1 MNGTFFAFGFLM
13 KGGFLTATVSDLPN
27 SPKKSF
33 LSAKIFFGFYYSRI
47 LAFTIRPFWLLL
59 YKKVYRLVIVFFLYY
74 ERVLAF
80 SIHILTLFT
89 SWLGHSIIILKGFGF
104 ERRISHRH
112 GLGFT

>member
-1 MNGTFFAFGFLM
+1 MLSLALLKGFFFYKGSFFMNGTFFAFGFLM

-27 SPKKSF
+27 TPKKSF

-59 YKKVYRLVIVFFLYY
+59 FRKVYRFVIVFFLYY

-80 SIHILTLFT
+80 SIQILTFSIHILAG
-89 SWLGHSIIILKGFGF
+89 S
-104 ERRISHRH
+104 
-112 GLGFT
+112 